1 MSTTAS
7 SYIQAI
13 NENFPYAGQ
22 NNDSQ
27 GFRDNFTNIKA
38 ALSATNIDL
47 VNLEISAMKQFE
59 NNDFGGYE
67 LKNANLVNSTVNIA
81 AMTTSTGAAKLD
93 YTKASFWPITLVI
106 SGINTVTLEN
116 LPEGQRS
123 GSMVVSMTTS
133 SLYTQV
139 LFTATTGTVISLGPQ
154 QQPFE
159 LTEPTPYLFEIWNDY
174 SGNVPY
180 VYVKKLNEVIADN
193 TFENPSLSFVA
204 AEGNTV
210 SINNSL
216 KLGNLTFTT
225 GTINGSLGA
234 TVVTDGTNYGNLAL
248 VPNRVSTIITS
259 QPTFPAGGTSTQIA
273 VLDSTGIQPG
283 AKFYF
288 LGTTTQYTVA
298 NVGANNVINIAGV
311 ASASV
316 SKPNDPITF
325 VNPQFTTQ
333 AKVMV
338 LSDVKA
344 LDDFGSVVSGSTS
357 YNLKGTIYA
366 DQNHLQVTFADPD
379 GMNPNTFSVSKAVAI
394 TGTNTSTD
402 LVTVGYVNDVM
413 PEHSIIMWYGSQY
426 DLYPNNPNSAWV
438 LCNGQVAP
446 NGVTTPNMSNQ
457 FVVGATSDAAGPG
470 PNGTVPA
477 TNITSVQTITG
488 GSVSSSLVAHTH
500 GASANTYAVYD
511 PGHQHLGVGA
521 NVIINSVPQPNGP
534 YVGPNGSP
542 NGPNGNQN
550 WGFTEG
556 TKASAAEWWT
566 SKEYTFADHY
576 GATPQNGGVKLS
588 TTVSIDSS
596 GGEDGS
602 YANIPPYTALY
613 YIYKWVGPSA

>member
-27 GFRDNFTNIKA
+27 GFRDNFTNIKS

-47 VNLEISAMKQFE
+47 VSLQISAMKQFE
-59 NNDFGGYE
+59 DNDFGGYE
-67 LKNANLVNSTVNIA
+67 LKNANLVNSTVKIA
-81 AMTTSTGAAKLD
+81 SLTTSTGAATVD
-93 YTKASFWPITLVI
+93 YSQANFWPITLVN
-106 SGINTVTLEN
+106 SGLNTVTIEN

-123 GSMVVSMTTS
+123 GSMIVSVTTA
-133 SLYTQV
+133 SLYTKI
-139 LFTATTGTVISLGPQ
+139 LFTATTGTVISLGPDH
-154 QQPFE
+154 QPFD
-159 LTEPTPYLFEIWNDY
+159 LTELTPYLFEIWNDY
-174 SGNVPY
+174 SGAEPY
-180 VYVKKLNEVIADN
+180 VYVKKLNEIIADD
-193 TFENPSLSFVA
+193 TFTNPSLSFIA
-204 AEGNTV
+204 AEGNTAL
-210 SINNSL
+210 IHKSL

-225 GTINGSLGA
+225 GTVEGSLGA

-248 VPNRVSTIITS
+248 VPNNVTTIITDDL
-259 QPTFPAGGTSTQIA
+259 TFPAGGTSTQIP
-273 VLDSTGIQPG
+273 VLDPTGIQVG

-288 LGTTTQYTVA
+288 LGTTTQHTV
-298 NVGANNVINIAGV
+298 
-311 ASASV
+311 ASV
-316 SKPNDPITF
+316 SGNIVTMQGVARVHDCKPNDPITF
-325 VNPQFTTQ
+325 INQQFTTQ

-338 LSDVKA
+338 LSEIKA
-344 LDDFGSVVSGSTS
+344 LNDFGSVTDGSAA

-379 GMNPNTFSVSKAVAI
+379 GIQPNTFSVSKAVAV

-402 LVTVGYVNDVM
+402 LVTVGYVNSIM

-426 DLYPNNPNSAWV
+426 DLYPSNPNSPWV

-446 NGVTTPNMSNQ
+446 NGVTTPDMGNQ
-457 FVVGATSDAAGPG
+457 FVVGASSDADGPG
-470 PNGTVPA
+470 PSGVVPA

-488 GSVSSSLVAHTH
+488 GSANSSLVAHSH
-500 GASANTYAVYD
+500 SASANTYAVYD

-521 NVIINSVPQPNGP
+521 NVIIDKVPEPNGP
-534 YVGPNGSP
+534 FVGPNGSP

-556 TKASAAEWWT
+556 TKANAAQWWS
-566 SKEYTFADHY
+566 SKEYTFCDQY
-576 GATPQNGGVKLS
+576 GATPQNGGIKLK
-588 TTVSIDSS
+588 TEVTVNSS
-596 GGEDGS
+596 GGADGT

-613 YIYKWVGPSA
+613 YIYKWVGPAA